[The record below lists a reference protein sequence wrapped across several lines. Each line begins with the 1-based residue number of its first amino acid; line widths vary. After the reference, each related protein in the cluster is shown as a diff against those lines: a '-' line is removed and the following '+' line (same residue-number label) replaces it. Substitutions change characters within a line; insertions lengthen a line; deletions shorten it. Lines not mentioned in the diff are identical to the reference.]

1 MKTFFT
7 FIILSISFHFTFA
20 QNTSKKVSTREN
32 MWPLH
37 KGNAYQYF
45 DYYNPRL
52 GNITYKLDTVFI
64 AKDTL
69 INSNKYYAFSNYN
82 NDFFR
87 YDIDSNK
94 SYLRFNDS
102 EYVYWDY
109 NFPTNPDSIFYQMT
123 PIYHSFQTVYFSKDT
138 INYFGETRK
147 TFNWRTRFN
156 FIYHFETFAE
166 GLGIVEKG
174 TGNTGVGPDF
184 EDGSYL
190 INAIIYDSLNN
201 FIYYTNNYKPEI
213 DFQPFSIISDSI
225 TKTFSTIVSH
235 HYNRLQSYL
244 GIISD
249 GIIYIDS
256 VFVELFYQK
265 ELTITS
271 KQKFYGV
278 KSPGTYSYT
287 FNIPIDTSLVKNG
300 YKLLYKIGAKDKAFF
315 PEYSYSPD
323 SGYYSAE
330 YIPTS
335 ITNDNQNVI
344 TFFISQNFPNPFN
357 PTTKINYTIATP
369 AIVSINVYDVLG
381 REISTLVNEEK
392 SMGNYKLEFDASN
405 LPTGVYFYQ
414 IK

>member
-7 FIILSISFHFTFA
+7 IIIISLSFQFTLA
-20 QNTSKKVSTREN
+20 QNTNKKASTRAN

-37 KGNAYQYF
+37 KGNVYQYF
-45 DYYNPRL
+45 EYYNPRL
-52 GNITYKLDTVFI
+52 GNINYKLDTVFI
-64 AKDTL
+64 ATDTL
-69 INSNKYYAFSNYN
+69 INANKYYGFSNYN
-82 NDFFR
+82 HDFFR

-109 NFPTNPDSIFYQMT
+109 NFPTDPDSIFYQMT
-123 PIYHSFQTVYFSKDT
+123 PINHFFRTVFFSKDT

-147 TFNWRTRFN
+147 TFHWQTRFS
-156 FIYHFETFAE
+156 FTYYYETFAE
-166 GLGIVEKG
+166 NLGVIEKG
-174 TGNTGVGPDF
+174 SGNSGVGPDF
-184 EDGSYL
+184 ENGSYL
-190 INAIIYDSLNN
+190 INAILYDSLNN
-201 FIYYTNNYKPEI
+201 FVYYTNSYKPEI
-213 DFQPFSIISDSI
+213 DFQPFTSIDDSINKKFSII
-225 TKTFSTIVSH
+225 VNH

-265 ELTITS
+265 DVAKTPI
-271 KQKFYGV
+271 QKYYAAR
-278 KSPGTYSYT
+278 SPATFSYT
-287 FNIPIDTSLVKNG
+287 FNLPIDTSLLKNG

-315 PEYSYSPD
+315 PEYSYSPN

-335 ITNDNQNVI
+335 IADDKQNVI

-357 PTTKINYTIATP
+357 PTTKINYTIAIP

-381 REISTLVNEEK
+381 REISTLR
-392 SMGNYKLEFDASN
+392 
-405 LPTGVYFYQ
+405 
-414 IK
+414 